1 MIGLSCALEL
11 QQAGHT
17 SITLLARDFPVSSA
31 LVDPAS
37 QINFTSPWGGAHNRW
52 VPPPPSPDP
61 ATFQTATRDH
71 ALALA
76 TFHQMRALKRAH
88 PEAGITFMKG
98 VEYLE
103 KPGPE
108 YLALVSGSAD
118 APGSA
123 TSLGI
128 EGFRVLDRAEFPDE
142 KVAMGL
148 EYDTW
153 CVNPMVYC
161 AFLLNRFVYRGGKV
175 VKKEIRDPREVFDM
189 KLGLGRVDVVV
200 NASGQ
205 GFGDEKVFVTRGKRT
220 RSLHFTS
227 PYITPPTFCFIF
239 SAP

>member
-1 MIGLSCALEL
+1 MIGLSSALEL

-31 LVDPAS
+31 LVDAVA
-37 QINFTSPWGGAHNRW
+37 QINYTSPWGGAHNRW
-52 VPPPPSPDP
+52 VPPHPSGDDE
-61 ATFQTATRDH
+61 TANRDH

-76 TFHQMRALKRAH
+76 TFHQMRALGQAH

-108 YLALVSGSAD
+108 YLALAREGQTGSG
-118 APGSA
+118 PGSA
-123 TSLGI
+123 RALGL
-128 EGFRVLDRAEFPDE
+128 EGFRVLRREELPDG
-142 KVAMGL
+142 KVAVGF

-175 VKKEIRDPREVFDM
+175 VKKEVRDPKEVFEMDGEA
-189 KLGLGRVDVVV
+189 LGLGKGGRVDVVV
-200 NASGQ
+200 NASGA
-205 GFGDEKVFVTRGKRT
+205 GFGDDKVFVTRGT
-220 RSLHFTS
+220 SFSFLPISLS
-227 PYITPPTFCFIF
+227 P
-239 SAP
+239 